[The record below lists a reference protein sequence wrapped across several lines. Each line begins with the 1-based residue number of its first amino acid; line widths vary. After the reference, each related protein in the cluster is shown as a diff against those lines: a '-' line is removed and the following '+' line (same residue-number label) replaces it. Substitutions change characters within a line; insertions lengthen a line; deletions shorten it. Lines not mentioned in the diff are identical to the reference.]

1 VAETEIIELEIRSV
15 GVWLLELYLQELG
28 GTPVSPGVLAGQGW
42 QAHLRPA
49 EPVAVGSLRIGRV
62 VVQLEG
68 EPTAV
73 REVAEQLRWKAFR
86 GGG

>member
-1 VAETEIIELEIRSV
+1 MAETESIELEIRSV
-15 GVWLLELYLQELG
+15 GAWLLETYLQELG
-28 GTPVSPGVLAGQGW
+28 GTPVRPGVLAGPGW

-49 EPVAVGSLRIGRV
+49 EPVAIGPLRIGRV

-73 REVAEQLRWKAFR
+73 REVAERLRWKAFR